1 MANGKY
7 NIGLN
12 ETLLVIIFNIKFF
25 SNKCSF
31 FLQIQ
36 GIQPPFWLCEA
47 MINTIGFRNGEKA
60 CHFGELYSTEDAL
73 KLNLIDKLVDLKD
86 IKTESENAMK
96 DWLKIPSIYTQKY
109 L

>member
-1 MANGKY
+1 
-7 NIGLN
+7 
-12 ETLLVIIFNIKFF
+12 
-25 SNKCSF
+25 
-31 FLQIQ
+31 LQIQ

-96 DWLKIPSIYTQKY
+96 DWLKIPCIYTQKY